1 MLVKGLKCFL
11 VLWIYPC
18 CFLWT
23 ARVALAPLELV
34 LRISLGVGASYGE
47 HHLSIPNSHC
57 VWCLFYWFGE
67 GEVQGRCWV
76 EALTVIKPVAEQIC
90 GSRIST
96 PGKSM
101 AAAVAKLLF
110 AGAPTTGMQA
120 AQQSFFFPFY
130 TSATPSASTQRVR
143 LTSRDFADVD

>member
-1 MLVKGLKCFL
+1 M
-11 VLWIYPC
+11 
-18 CFLWT
+18 
-23 ARVALAPLELV
+23 APLELV
-34 LRISLGVGASYGE
+34 LRISLVGAPAVDSTIYPWPI
-47 HHLSIPNSHC
+47 LI
-57 VWCLFYWFGE
+57 VFGVCFI
-67 GEVQGRCWV
+67 GLGRGKCRGDV
-76 EALTVIKPVAEQIC
+76 EQKEALNVIKPVAEQIC

-130 TSATPSASTQRVR
+130 TSATPSASKSQTH
-143 LTSRDFADVD
+143 L